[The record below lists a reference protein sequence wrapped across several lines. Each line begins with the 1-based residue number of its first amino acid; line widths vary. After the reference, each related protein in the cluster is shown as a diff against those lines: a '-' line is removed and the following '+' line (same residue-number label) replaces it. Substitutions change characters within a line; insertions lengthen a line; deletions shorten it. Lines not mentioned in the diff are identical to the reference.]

1 MRGAAAYLLRRKEA
15 RRWAR
20 KTDKVRFGL
29 TGGTIRT
36 EILGSRRLILEGC
49 DGIVE
54 YGAEQIG
61 FRCGRQQV
69 WVRGKNLRLVR
80 VEEDSAVLS
89 GKIEEVAYR

>member
-1 MRGAAAYLLRRKEA
+1 MGE
-15 RRWAR
+15 

-36 EILGSRRLILEGC
+36 EILGSRRLIL

-54 YGAEQIG
+54 YGAEEIG

-69 WVRGKNLRLVR
+69 WVKGKNLQLVR
-80 VEEDSAVLS
+80 VEEDSAVLT

>member
-1 MRGAAAYLLRRKEA
+1 MGE
-15 RRWAR
+15 

-36 EILGSRRLILEGC
+36 EILGSQRLILEGC

-69 WVRGKNLRLVR
+69 WVRGKTCGSCAWRR
-80 VEEDSAVLS
+80 TAPCCPGRS
-89 GKIEEVAYR
+89 RR

>member
-1 MRGAAAYLLRRKEA
+1 MGE
-15 RRWAR
+15 

-80 VEEDSAVLS
+80 VEEDGAVLS